1 VGKTARRRAS
11 AARATALERGLICRL
26 GRRREINSMLVAGK
40 FFYSSARR
48 VGGLP
53 GGGRANRRYIPLNFV
68 LIWQSCRARK
78 MTRGDDFLTIWLP
91 QCKISEELASF
102 ALSMGMVSRW
112 HELCTWNPAKSNLR
126 VIWFVERRD

>member
-11 AARATALERGLICRL
+11 AARATALEWGLICRR
-26 GRRREINSMLVAGK
+26 GRHREINSTLAAREFFQASSGWVGEIPGDASAG
-40 FFYSSARR
+40 
-48 VGGLP
+48 
-53 GGGRANRRYIPLNFV
+53 RRYIPLNFV
-68 LIWQSCRARK
+68 LLGQYCRARK

-102 ALSMGMVSRW
+102 TLRMGVVSRW
-112 HELCTWNPAKSNLR
+112 HELCTWKPAESNFR